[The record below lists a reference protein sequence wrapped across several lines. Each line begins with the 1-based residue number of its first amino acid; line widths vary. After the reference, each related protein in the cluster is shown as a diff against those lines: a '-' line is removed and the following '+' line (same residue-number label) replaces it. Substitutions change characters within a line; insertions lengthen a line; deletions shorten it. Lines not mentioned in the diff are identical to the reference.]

1 MALRPRIVSYPV
13 QETMNQG
20 VEDVTKPE
28 GGSLEEKGGDG
39 EDEVEVVGVKRED
52 LDKVE
57 PLDPMHIVMYTYAQ
71 ASDVLVQRQ

>member
-1 MALRPRIVSYPV
+1 
-13 QETMNQG
+13 
-20 VEDVTKPE
+20 
-28 GGSLEEKGGDG
+28 
-39 EDEVEVVGVKRED
+39 VEVVGVKRED